1 LAAACKADR
10 ADDAPLLALFDKLTE
25 EDDPRLPWLKR
36 FLAVRAKWLGF
47 HRRQE
52 TKRTRKRLARLH
64 HAFDMEF

>member
-10 ADDAPLLALFDKLTE
+10 ADDAPLLALFDKL
-25 EDDPRLPWLKR
+25 WLKR